1 MKYVGYYNGEIGP
14 LEEMKIP
21 MLDRAVYFGDG
32 CYDAT
37 TFANNNIFA
46 ADDHLDRFYNS
57 CKLLEIP
64 FEMSREELR
73 AELQKC
79 IDANEID
86 HGMLY
91 WQCSRGTTYRGHQ
104 FPPATVKPNLMI
116 FTVPCDL
123 IPFDKT
129 FRLIS
134 MEDTRFLHCN
144 IKTLNLLPNVMAAQ
158 HAKEAGCAE
167 AVFVRDGFVTECA
180 HSNVHILKDGALV
193 THPADN
199 LILPGIARKHI
210 IAACKKLGIPV
221 EERPFTKQELMDAD
235 EVVVSAS
242 SEPGGV
248 LAAAVD
254 GIAVGG
260 KAPELYS
267 RILNEAVAE
276 FESYVAARRA

>member
-1 MKYVGYYNGEIGP
+1 MKNIGYYNGETGL
-14 LEEMKIP
+14 LEELKVP
-21 MLDRAVYFGDG
+21 FLDRVSFYGDG
-32 CYDAT
+32 VYDAT
-37 TFANNNIFA
+37 MALDGVVVFAE
-46 ADDHLDRFYNS
+46 DHLQRFFNS
-57 CKLLEIP
+57 CANMEIDPGVTADELLELLTNLVAQVDGSYH
-64 FEMSREELR
+64 F
-73 AELQKC
+73 
-79 IDANEID
+79 
-86 HGMLY
+86 GY
-91 WQCSRGTTYRGHQ
+91 WQVTRGTAHRSHP
-104 FPPATVKPNLMI
+104 FPEGPANLWIMVEPEEKNLRPAPVNLITV
-116 FTVPCDL
+116 
-123 IPFDKT
+123 
-129 FRLIS
+129 
-134 MEDTRFLHCN
+134 EDTRFYHCN
-144 IKTLNLLPNVMAAQ
+144 TKTLNLLPNVMAAQ

>member
-79 IDANEID
+79 IDANEVD

-104 FPPATVKPNLMI
+104 FPPASVKPNLMI

-144 IKTLNLLPNVMAAQ
+144 IKTLNLIPSVIAAQ
-158 HAKEAGCAE
+158 KTKEAGCDE
-167 AVFVRDGFVTECA
+167 AVFHRGDRVTECA
-180 HSNVHILKDGALV
+180 HSNVHIIKNGVFMTA
-193 THPADN
+193 PADH
-199 LILPGIARKHI
+199 LILPGIARAHLIKT
-210 IAACKKLGIPV
+210 AKMLNIPV
-221 EERPFTKQELMDAD
+221 DETPFTVDELMHAD
-235 EVVVSAS
+235 EVIVSS
-242 SEPGGV
+242 SGSFC
-248 LAAAVD
+248 LAASEVD
-254 GIAVGG
+254 GKPVGG
-260 KAPELYS
+260 KAPELLKKLQDALVEDYI
-267 RILNEAVAE
+267 RETTV
-276 FESYVAARRA
+276 